1 MGVHTMPHL
10 ERVCGRGVVI
20 RVWGV
25 WERETKKR
33 EETKQNLNL
42 LLVFLRNVS
51 LPLVD
56 KFGKQWQAYI
66 LQMPSFLSNSV
77 RPRTTK
83 CGDKLH

>member
-1 MGVHTMPHL
+1 MPHL

-56 KFGKQWQAYI
+56 KFGKQ
-66 LQMPSFLSNSV
+66 
-77 RPRTTK
+77 
-83 CGDKLH
+83 